1 MRSLERATSSCS
13 SSQHTPHGGWTINLD
28 EVVEKNNKGYK
39 SCDDN
44 DDA

>member
-13 SSQHTPHGGWTINLD
+13 SSQHIPHGTINLD
-28 EVVEKNNKGYK
+28 EVDEKNNKGYK